1 MPSKARSL
9 LVLLMASAATVV
21 AGCARRDEAW
31 EVHGTLERDRLE
43 LVAES
48 NEQIIDIPVKEG
60 DRVAAGDVVARQE
73 AGTMQPRLD
82 QARAS
87 VDEAGRRLAELQSGP
102 RQREIEE
109 ARAALA
115 GAESALET
123 EAREFARVQ
132 SLVERKLVSATTL
145 DQAQARRDAA
155 RSSRDQAG
163 ARLKLLQEGTRIEQL
178 QQAQAVLTRSR
189 AALSEL
195 ETMASRYVVHAP
207 RPGTI
212 EALPY
217 ELGERPPA
225 GAPVVVMLADGTPYA
240 RVHVPE
246 TLRAQFTAGSRVLAR
261 VDGIA
266 EPLAGTVRYISAEA
280 AFTPYYALTQKDRT
294 RLSYLAEI
302 ALDDARA
309 AALPA
314 GVPVQVTLPQPSPGT
329 P

>member
-1 MPSKARSL
+1 MKRL
-9 LVLLMASAATVV
+9 LVITPLLAGFAAACSNGGVPQ
-21 AGCARRDEAW
+21 EL
-31 EVHGTLERDRLE
+31 HGTLERDRLE

-48 NEQIIDIPVKEG
+48 HERIIAIPVHEG
-60 DRVAAGDVVARQE
+60 DPVAAEAIVLRQE

-87 VDEAGRRLAELQSGP
+87 LDVAERRLAELQSGP
-102 RQREIEE
+102 RPRAIDE

-115 GAESALET
+115 GAESALQTET
-123 EAREFARVQ
+123 REYARVR
-132 SLVERKLVSATTL
+132 SLVEQKLISASNL
-145 DQAQARRDAA
+145 DQALARRDAA
-155 RSSRDQAG
+155 RSARDQAL
-163 ARLKLLQEGTRIEQL
+163 ARLKLLLEGTRTEQV
-178 QQAQAVLTRSR
+178 QQAQAAVAGSR
-189 AALSEL
+189 AALAEL
-195 ETMASRYVVHAP
+195 ETTALRYVVRAP
-207 RPGTI
+207 RSGII

-217 ELGERPPA
+217 KLGERPPA

-246 TLRAQFTAGSRVLAR
+246 TLRARFAAGSKVLAR

-280 AFTPYYALTQKDRT
+280 AFTPYYSLTQKDRT
-294 RLSYLAEI
+294 RLSYLAEVT
-302 ALDDARA
+302 LDDARA

-314 GVPVQVTLPQPSPGT
+314 GIPVQVTLRKVSPGA